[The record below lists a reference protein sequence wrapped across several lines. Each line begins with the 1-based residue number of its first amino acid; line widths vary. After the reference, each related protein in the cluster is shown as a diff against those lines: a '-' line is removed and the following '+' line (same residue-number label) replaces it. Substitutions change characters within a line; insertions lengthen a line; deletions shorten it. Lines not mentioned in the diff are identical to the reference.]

1 MPLTAATAGY
11 LLIVFLPFLLSLA
24 GKAPMPKM
32 LCFVSSLLALLL
44 SVEPYGAVM
53 PWAMGMIIALVSVF
67 ERFRSSYGI

>member
-1 MPLTAATAGY
+1 M
-11 LLIVFLPFLLSLA
+11 IVPFLLLLA

-53 PWAMGMIIALVSVF
+53 PWVRWA
-67 ERFRSSYGI
+67 

>member
-53 PWAMGMIIALVSVF
+53 PWATGMIIAVVSIL